1 MFKLNFYEGILVYMN
16 IHVFFQGIEGKY
28 ILARA
33 LTERYAPKE
42 FMIDES
48 LGMLIHV
55 FGI

>member
-1 MFKLNFYEGILVYMN
+1 MFI
-16 IHVFFQGIEGKY
+16 IHLQGIEGKY

-48 LGMLIHV
+48 LGKFALLT
-55 FGI
+55 